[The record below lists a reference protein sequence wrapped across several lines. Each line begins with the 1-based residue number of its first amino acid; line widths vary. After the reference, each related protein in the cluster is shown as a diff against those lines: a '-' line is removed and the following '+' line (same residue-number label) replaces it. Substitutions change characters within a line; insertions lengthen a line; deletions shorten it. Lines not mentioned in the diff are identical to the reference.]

1 MFDYIV
7 YAAAIIGFFVGIA
20 FVVRA
25 IQFMMKWFLTVVVI
39 VAIAATIFLLGA
51 FSDANAP
58 EETGAK
64 ICTRAWV
71 QGEPEDTTCDCR
83 YESIND

>member
-71 QGEPEDTTCDCR
+71 QGEPEDTTWDCR
-83 YESIND
+83 YEAIND